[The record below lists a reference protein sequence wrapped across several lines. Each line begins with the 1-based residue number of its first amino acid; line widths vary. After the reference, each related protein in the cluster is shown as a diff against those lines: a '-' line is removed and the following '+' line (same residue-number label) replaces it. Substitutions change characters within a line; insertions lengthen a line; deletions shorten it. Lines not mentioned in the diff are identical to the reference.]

1 MIHTVGLDPDQAA
14 RLELESTPLS
24 LPLADGVLPAGEEG
38 WVILAEDAP
47 PETLGAL
54 VRAVT
59 CHPMRWCL
67 FIALTGRDRAGQ
79 DRPGRNGT
87 LRLVPLSVGKPVP
100 AEFVAERLHS
110 APAVFSLRHA
120 THEIARIRHDLNN
133 PLTAAMAETQLMR
146 MDSDDQGLEV
156 IEAQLR
162 RMRDLIAELAQWRL
176 PH

>member
-24 LPLADGVLPAGEEG
+24 LPLPDGALPAGEEG
-38 WVILAEDAP
+38 WIIVAEDAP
-47 PETLGAL
+47 PETLGSL
-54 VRAVT
+54 VRAVI

-67 FIALTGRDRAGQ
+67 FIALNGAERNS
-79 DRPGRNGT
+79 RNGT
-87 LRLVPLSVGKPVP
+87 LRLVALSVGNPVP
-100 AEFVAERLHS
+100 AEFVAERLRS
-110 APAVFSLRHA
+110 APGVFSLRHA

-156 IEAQLR
+156 VETQLR

-176 PH
+176 PR